1 MCWLLCLGWPLH
13 KPRLQHQLQHQLS
26 LPVHPLALCL
36 VSLEDHLLRL
46 VITNPVVPRLAHL
59 LARLRARHRVLSQA

>member
-13 KPRLQHQLQHQLS
+13 KPRLQHQLQHQL

-46 VITNPVVPRLAHL
+46 VITNPVVPRLADKQAL
-59 LARLRARHRVLSQA
+59 PLERRQVLSQA